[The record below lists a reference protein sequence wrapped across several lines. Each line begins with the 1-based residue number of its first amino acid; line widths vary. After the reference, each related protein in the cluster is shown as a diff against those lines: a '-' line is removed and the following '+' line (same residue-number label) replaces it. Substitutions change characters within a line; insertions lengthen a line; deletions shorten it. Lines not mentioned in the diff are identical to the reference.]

1 MRRGRERENLNLR
14 EIRNGKRERM
24 RNNKCDKTLA
34 MNHLN
39 GEEQRA
45 DFYLY

>member
-24 RNNKCDKTLA
+24 RQSVR
-34 MNHLN
+34 
-39 GEEQRA
+39 E
-45 DFYLY
+45 

>member
-1 MRRGRERENLNLR
+1 MSKERKWGTVMRRGRERENLNLR

-34 MNHLN
+34 MNL
-39 GEEQRA
+39 
-45 DFYLY
+45 LY